1 MDSQKKIGSSDKGG
15 KMKKI
20 ALLTMFVV
28 VALFLFGNV
37 QGAITV
43 IDFEELATPGT
54 GATFI
59 SQYEVAGFKF
69 TAEAGASAAFLRF
82 FHTEHESFA
91 GSTAIHGELFGA
103 SPPDVILG
111 RTDSLTFDLLSI
123 DISERWPQA
132 IPSPI
137 TIVGMKDDGSTVST
151 TVSLDGVFGFETFE
165 LSGFTDLVSLRLFGT
180 TAQYSNFV
188 VSIIPEPASLLLLG
202 LGGLLIRRKK

>member
-20 ALLTMFVV
+20 ALLTVFVV
-28 VALFLFGNV
+28 VAVVRFGNA

-54 GATFI
+54 GATYI
-59 SQYEVAGFKF
+59 SQYEVTGFKF
-69 TAEAGASAAFLRF
+69 TAEAGASAALLRF

-91 GSTAIHGELFGA
+91 GSTAIYGDQPGA

-123 DISERWPQA
+123 DISERWRQA

-137 TIVGMKDDGSTVST
+137 TFVGMKDDGSTVST

-180 TAQYSNFV
+180 TAQYDNFV

-202 LGGLLIRRKK
+202 LGGLLMRRKK